1 MKKVSR
7 IQIDEVVS
15 LIKEVQKLTGKKVLF
30 KEGKSNVH
38 DFGIIIMA
46 IANIKTFLDKLAVN
60 PELKYGR
67 TIYHNLDTI
76 ESLCKHKINKAK
88 AIGESKKLVKET
100 SGEAEGNK
108 IVDELQMFI
117 HAFSELQSHLKILEL
132 KVFKGSPNKNL
143 SRAISIVNILQN
155 KVNKLIQEETQ
166 HSDDSNQPIEEDV
179 DMDIDQI
186 MQEPD
191 VVQKLNQKKLNI
203 NLVDKNN
210 RNTSSNSSSTSTT
223 TTY

>member
-1 MKKVSR
+1 MKKISR
-7 IQIDEVVS
+7 KQINEVVF
-15 LIKEVQKLTGKKVLF
+15 LIKEAERLTGKKVLF
-30 KEGKSNVH
+30 KENETVN
-38 DFGIIIMA
+38 DFGQIIMA
-46 IANIKTFLDKLAVN
+46 IANIKNFLEKLAVN

-67 TIYHNLDTI
+67 TIYYNLDNI
-76 ESLCKHKINKAK
+76 EKLCKQKIKNSKT
-88 AIGESKKLVKET
+88 IGESKKLKEAN
-100 SGEAEGNK
+100 GEAEGNK
-108 IVDELQMFI
+108 IVDELQGMTDLI
-117 HAFSELQSHLKILEL
+117 MD
-132 KVFKGSPNKNL
+132 VL
-143 SRAISIVNILQN
+143 SRKSLSTQLVKDYRNALSQINDKVQN
-155 KVNKLIQEETQ
+155 LIQTETQ
-166 HSDDSNQPIEEDV
+166 HVEDSTEPIEEDV